1 MEDNSMDYISFLRLL
16 DINNV
21 GYRTQVAYDEEGIGY
36 PCIWLDRGGHIEFD
50 LDENFVKIVD
60 Y

>member
-1 MEDNSMDYISFLRLL
+1 MDYISFLRLL

-21 GYRTQVAYDEEGIGY
+21 GYRTQVAYDDEGIGY

-50 LDENFVKIVD
+50 LNENFVKIVD